1 MAGIYTRLAPGLLQV
16 IELVLTVAV
25 VVLALARRNRAR
37 RDISFERFFFK
48 IGHRKTLSIVLVGL
62 FVLGSRIVLI
72 PLLGVPHPRWH
83 DEFSYLLAGDTFAH
97 GRLTNPAHPL
107 WVHFE
112 SFHIIQRPTYMSM
125 YAPAEGIVLAVGERL
140 GHPWIGQMRVTASM
154 CAVLCWMLHASL

>member
-72 PLLGVPHPRWH
+72 PLGCSPAT
-83 DEFSYLLAGDTFAH
+83 LA
-97 GRLTNPAHPL
+97 R
-107 WVHFE
+107 
-112 SFHIIQRPTYMSM
+112 
-125 YAPAEGIVLAVGERL
+125 
-140 GHPWIGQMRVTASM
+140 
-154 CAVLCWMLHASL
+154 